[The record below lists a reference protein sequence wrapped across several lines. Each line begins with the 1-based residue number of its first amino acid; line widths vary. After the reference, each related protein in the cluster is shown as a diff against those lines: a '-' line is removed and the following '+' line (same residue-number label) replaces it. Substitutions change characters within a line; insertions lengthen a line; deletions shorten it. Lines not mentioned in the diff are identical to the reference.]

1 MYAVIETGGKQ
12 LKVSPGDRVRV
23 EKLDVEKG
31 NSVRIDKVLLL
42 TSPNDEIT
50 VGTPYVEG
58 ATVDGNVLRHA
69 KGKKVTI
76 FKYKPKKRIRKKTGH
91 RQEYTLLEIDEV
103 RLGDTVIGKK
113 EAAKPKEP
121 PVKKEVSSEA
131 KSGEKKGSQKG
142 DKEGFFREE
151 RAKEEILK
159 RRKAGVERAFS

>member
-69 KGKKVTI
+69 KAKKVTI

-103 RLGDTVIGKK
+103 RIGDTVIGKK
-113 EAAKPKEP
+113 EAAKPKEH
-121 PVKKEVSSEA
+121 PVKKEVSSEE
-131 KSGEKKGSQKG
+131 KSGEKKEAKKLTKKASLEK
-142 DKEGFFREE
+142 KES
-151 RAKEEILK
+151 KK
-159 RRKAGVERAFS
+159 KS

>member
-23 EKLDVEKG
+23 EKLDVEAG

-42 TSPNDEIT
+42 TSSNDEIT
-50 VGTPYVEG
+50 IGTPYVEG
-58 ATVDGNVLRHA
+58 AAVDGKVVRHA

-103 RLGDTVIGKK
+103 LLGDVVVGKK
-113 EAAKPKEP
+113 EPAKPKEP
-121 PVKKEVSSEA
+121 PMKKEVAPKGKSEDKKEA
-131 KSGEKKGSQKG
+131 KKTKKKAADEKK
-142 DKEGFFREE
+142 
-151 RAKEEILK
+151 
-159 RRKAGVERAFS
+159 KA

>member
-42 TSPNDEIT
+42 TSSNDEIT
-50 VGTPYVEG
+50 VGKPYVEG
-58 ATVDGNVLRHA
+58 ATVDGNVVRHA
-69 KGKKVTI
+69 KAKKVTI

-113 EAAKPKEP
+113 EAKKPKEP
-121 PVKKEVSSEA
+121 PVKKEVSSEE
-131 KSGEKKGSQKG
+131 KSGEKKEAKKLTKKASLEK
-142 DKEGFFREE
+142 KES
-151 RAKEEILK
+151 KK
-159 RRKAGVERAFS
+159 KS

>member
-69 KGKKVTI
+69 KAKKVTI

-103 RLGDTVIGKK
+103 RIGDTVIGKK

-131 KSGEKKGSQKG
+131 KSGEKKEAKKVTKKASSEK
-142 DKEGFFREE
+142 KEP
-151 RAKEEILK
+151 KK
-159 RRKAGVERAFS
+159 KS

>member
-23 EKLDVEKG
+23 EKLDVETG

-42 TSPNDEIT
+42 TSSNDEIT

-58 ATVDGNVLRHA
+58 ATVDGNVVRHA
-69 KGKKVTI
+69 KSKKVTV

-103 RLGDTVIGKK
+103 KLGDTVIGKK

-121 PVKKEVSSEA
+121 SVKKKASSEA
-131 KSGEKKGSQKG
+131 ESEEMKESIKPERKASSEKK
-142 DKEGFFREE
+142 EP
-151 RAKEEILK
+151 
-159 RRKAGVERAFS
+159 

>member
-69 KGKKVTI
+69 KAKKVTI

-103 RLGDTVIGKK
+103 RIGDTVIGKK
-113 EAAKPKEP
+113 EDAKPKEP
-121 PVKKEVSSEA
+121 SVKKEVSSEA
-131 KSGEKKGSQKG
+131 KSGEKKEAKKLTKKASLEK
-142 DKEGFFREE
+142 KEP
-151 RAKEEILK
+151 KK
-159 RRKAGVERAFS
+159 KS

>member
-131 KSGEKKGSQKG
+131 KSGEKKEAKKVTKKASLEK
-142 DKEGFFREE
+142 KEP
-151 RAKEEILK
+151 KK
-159 RRKAGVERAFS
+159 KS

>member
-1 MYAVIETGGKQ
+1 MYAVIETGGRQ
-12 LKVSPGDRVRV
+12 LRVSPGDKVRV

-50 VGTPYVEG
+50 IGTPYVEG
-58 ATVDGNVLRHA
+58 AAVDGKVVRHA
-69 KGKKVTI
+69 KDKKVTI

-103 RLGDTVIGKK
+103 RLGDVVIGRK

-121 PVKKEVSSEA
+121 SRKKASESEDSSDGKKASKAVKKAASDKKEPKK
-131 KSGEKKGSQKG
+131 KSGKGE
-142 DKEGFFREE
+142 DK
-151 RAKEEILK
+151 
-159 RRKAGVERAFS
+159 